1 MTTQARR
8 SLSVSALLALLAVPA
23 SAATFQWQRT
33 NKPADEGVAFSG
45 QWEDPA
51 MWTVSGTDDDGIP
64 DADDNVVFG
73 TQKSGSGM
81 LVPTFSGP
89 AACNRMELKLRTDSY
104 VAFTMKFKNGSL
116 CLGAGGLS
124 IHEGNEWQDASA
136 FESSFAVELA
146 ADQVWEHKDS
156 NFYVRGPVTGDYT
169 ITLKGSSRPIYFNNS
184 NNTFDGI
191 VNESGITRFEAAS
204 VVQDG
209 VLVSGP
215 FGVGTVVLKGGTFS
229 SNSGNATGQTL
240 YNALEIA
247 GSSVILGNSK
257 DTFFSDACTNA
268 CVLSA
273 DEAGAVRELSIGKNV
288 TITRTITESGA
299 TGIRLRK
306 TGTGKLTL
314 NGAEANT
321 FAGGVEVANGQLVA
335 AKNGA
340 CGSGDV
346 LVTRSAADST
356 AALRIQAGVTDAI
369 SDNAALRLAGFAGE
383 TTNYPVVTL
392 DGGVV
397 EQVKELSLDGVPQA
411 DGFSYG
417 GPDSP
422 ADVVLADWFA
432 GSGVVRVARP
442 ATVFIV
448 Q

>member
-8 SLSVSALLALLAVPA
+8 SLSVSALLALLTVSA

-81 LVPTFSGP
+81 LVPTFAGP
-89 AACNRMELKLRTDSY
+89 AACNRMELKLRTDAW

-116 CLGAGGLS
+116 RLGAGGLS

-136 FESSFAVELA
+136 FEGSFRIELA
-146 ADQVWEHKDS
+146 ADQPWEHRDS
-156 NFYVRGPVTGDYT
+156 NFYVRCPISGDYA
-169 ITLKGSSRPIYFNNS
+169 ITLKGDNWRPIYFNNS
-184 NNTFDGI
+184 NSTFNGI
-191 VNESGITRFEAAS
+191 VNESGITYSEVGS

-215 FGVGTVVLKGGTFS
+215 FGIGSIVLKGGTFA
-229 SNSGNATGQTL
+229 SNWNSASQTL
-240 YNALEIA
+240 YNALEFA
-247 GSSVILGNSK
+247 GSSVTVGSGLSMV
-257 DTFFSDACTNA
+257 FSDACTNA

-273 DEAGAVRELSIGKNV
+273 DADGAVREIKTGNNI

-314 NGAEANT
+314 NGTEANT

-340 CGSGDV
+340 CGAGDV

-369 SDNAALRLAGFAGE
+369 SDNAALNLVSFTDE

-392 DGGVV
+392 DAGVV
-397 EQVKELSLDGVPQA
+397 EYVRALTLDGVPQA
-411 DGFSYG
+411 EGLNYG

-432 GSGVVRVARP
+432 GSGVVRVVRP
-442 ATVFIV
+442 CTVVII